1 MGDIVEMAK
10 TRGERISELGQLA
23 NMQPFPGLEVLQA
36 KAARAVSRSFNPRK
50 KKQKGKKKRARRR
63 SA

>member
-10 TRGERISELGQLA
+10 SRGERIAELGQLA

-36 KAARAVSRSFNPRK
+36 KAARAVSKSFNARRK
-50 KKQKGKKKRARRR
+50 KKAKKRKRKRTRR
-63 SA
+63 A

>member
-1 MGDIVEMAK
+1 MAK
-10 TRGERISELGQLA
+10 TRGERIAELEQLS
-23 NMQPFPGLEVLQA
+23 NMAPFPGLAVLQA

-50 KKQKGKKKRARRR
+50 KKKPAKRKRKKK